1 MTIDSV
7 AAIIDRKFVKCT
19 SISINKKKVI
29 RHFRNSLFEKVIS
42 HLVVERLQKKTN
54 LFRTGAHDDR
64 SIDRSADRG
73 TFSEK
78 HDTMN
83 TTMRKNVASSMK
95 AY

>member
-1 MTIDSV
+1 MMDSV
-7 AAIIDRKFVKCT
+7 AAVTDRKFVKCAPV
-19 SISINKKKVI
+19 IDKRKRKGI

-42 HLVVERLQKKTN
+42 HLVVARLQRKRSY
-54 LFRTGAHDDR
+54 FAQGARNVR

-73 TFSEK
+73 AFSEK